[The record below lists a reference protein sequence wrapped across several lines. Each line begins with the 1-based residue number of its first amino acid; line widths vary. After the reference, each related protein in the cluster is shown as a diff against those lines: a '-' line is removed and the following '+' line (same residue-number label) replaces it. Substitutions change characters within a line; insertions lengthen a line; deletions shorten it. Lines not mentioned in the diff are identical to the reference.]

1 MCSQR
6 RHSDPREVI
15 AARKIAMKK
24 LYLLAAAVA
33 LCAAISAVAQN
44 SSSDEAGRVLGL
56 ENAWNHAIEAKD
68 TKALDMILADTFL
81 AVDIDGSV
89 TDKTQFLAGI
99 RDPNYQPSQ
108 AIYEK
113 ITAQMYGDTA
123 AVTTGIFRIKET
135 EKGKTV
141 TRRERFTDTWIKRG
155 QSWQCVSSHVTLIPS
170 K

>member
-1 MCSQR
+1 MTKF
-6 RHSDPREVI
+6 H
-15 AARKIAMKK
+15 
-24 LYLLAAAVA
+24 LLALTLVLGAA
-33 LCAAISAVAQN
+33 LSAFAQN

-56 ENAWNHAIEAKD
+56 ENAWNHAIESKD

-89 TDKTQFLAGI
+89 TNKTQFLAGI

-108 AIYEK
+108 AVYEK
-113 ITAQMYGDTA
+113 IAAQMYGDTA
-123 AVTTGIFRIKET
+123 AVTTGIFRIKESA
-135 EKGKTV
+135 KGKSI

-155 QSWQCVSSHVTLIPS
+155 QSWQCVSSQVTLIPA

>member
-1 MCSQR
+1 MRSQC
-6 RHSDPREVI
+6 RHSDSRQVTD
-15 AARKIAMKK
+15 ARKIVMTKFHF
-24 LYLLAAAVA
+24 LALTLA
-33 LCAAISAVAQN
+33 LCAISAFAQN

-56 ENAWNHAIEAKD
+56 ENAWNHAIESKD

-89 TDKTQFLAGI
+89 TNKTQFLAGI

-108 AIYEK
+108 AVYEK
-113 ITAQMYGDTA
+113 ITAQMYGDAA
-123 AVTTGIFRIKET
+123 AVTTGIFRIKESA
-135 EKGKTV
+135 KGKMV

-155 QSWQCVSSHVTLIPS
+155 QSWQCVSSQVTLIPA

>member
-1 MCSQR
+1 MTKFR
-6 RHSDPREVI
+6 
-15 AARKIAMKK
+15 
-24 LYLLAAAVA
+24 LLALTLV
-33 LCAAISAVAQN
+33 LCSAISAFAQN

-89 TDKTQFLAGI
+89 TNKTQFLAGI

-108 AIYEK
+108 AVYEQIK
-113 ITAQMYGDTA
+113 AQMYGDSA
-123 AVTTGIFRIKET
+123 AVTTGIFRIKES

-155 QSWQCVSSHVTLIPS
+155 QSWQCVSSQVTLIPA